1 MFNSTNHGHCF
12 NVTFV
17 SDGLVEGTEII
28 MLCLEQNLM
37 SSGTFGIRDVI
48 PKSVNITVQDTDCVL
63 LNFIWQL
70 HNRQLPRH
78 TYSLA

>member
-1 MFNSTNHGHCF
+1 MFNSINHGHCF

-28 MLCLEQNLM
+28 MLHLEM

-48 PKSVNITVQDTDCVL
+48 PKSVNITVQDKDCEL

>member
-1 MFNSTNHGHCF
+1 MLNSINHGHCF

-28 MLCLEQNLM
+28 MLHLEQNLM
-37 SSGTFGIRDVI
+37 SIGTFGIRDVI
-48 PKSVNITVQDTDCVL
+48 PKSVNITVQDKDCE
-63 LNFIWQL
+63 FIWKL

-78 TYSLA
+78 ILIV